1 MTSISKKMAVAATA
15 VGMCFAGA
23 AQAGIGILDTV
34 LQAGNGSAGN
44 AYDFGVLTI
53 SPKVLSVTVPN
64 PLGRNCAP
72 NCSNASFEEYANFT
86 SLNTGA
92 MAVSF
97 SLTQTLFG
105 INDPEIL
112 NLTLELWDSTH
123 PAGTTLL
130 ATFAGN
136 NTTHSFTL
144 NAGAQYHF
152 DISGT
157 FGPNARHGQYAVA
170 ISAVPEPETYAMML
184 AGLGLMGFVARRRRN
199 AVSAV

>member
-1 MTSISKKMAVAATA
+1 MTGISKKMAVAATA

-34 LQAGNGSAGN
+34 LQIGNGSAGN
-44 AYDFGVLTI
+44 AYNFGTLTI
-53 SPKVLSVTVPN
+53 SPKVLSVSVGN
-64 PLGRNCAP
+64 PLGQLCAP

-105 INDPEIL
+105 LNNPEIL
-112 NLTLELWDSTH
+112 NLTLELWDNTH
-123 PAGTTLL
+123 PNGNTLL

-157 FGPNARHGQYAVA
+157 FGPNASHGQYAVA
-170 ISAVPEPETYAMML
+170 IAAIPEPETYAMML

-199 AVSAV
+199 AL